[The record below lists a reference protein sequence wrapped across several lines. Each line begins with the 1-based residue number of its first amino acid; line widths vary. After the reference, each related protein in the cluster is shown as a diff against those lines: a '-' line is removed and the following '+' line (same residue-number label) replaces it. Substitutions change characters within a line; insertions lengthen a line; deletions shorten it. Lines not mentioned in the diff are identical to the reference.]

1 MAGNSKTSKETTLI
15 FGSGGNTMADKTFKG
30 KITAK
35 GTEIAVLSQGT
46 PDDYI
51 SLTDI
56 AKYKNNEEPNV
67 VVANWLRN
75 RNTIEYLGIWEQLNN
90 VEFNPLEFEG
100 YLSAAG
106 ANAFT
111 LSPTKWI
118 QTTNAIGLIVR
129 NGRGGGTYAHKDIA
143 FKFAAWISAEFELYI
158 IKDYQRLKAD
168 ENSRIS
174 LDWNVKR
181 ILAKVN
187 YRIHTDA
194 IRDNLIPPELTP
206 RQRSFV
212 YADEADLLNTALFG
226 LTAAEWRKA
235 SPDKDGNMRDHATI
249 EQLLVLA
256 NLENVNALYISSG
269 IPQSERIFEL
279 NHIARSQMA
288 ALLSSTNVKKLK
300 AIDEKPNTD

>member
-1 MAGNSKTSKETTLI
+1 
-15 FGSGGNTMADKTFKG
+15 MADKTFKG

-35 GTEIAVLSQGT
+35 GTEIAVLSHGT
-46 PDDYI
+46 DDDYI

-56 AKYKNNEEPNV
+56 AKYKNPDFPADV
-67 VVANWLRN
+67 IKNWLRT
-75 RNTIEYLGIWEQLNN
+75 RFTIDYLGAWEQLYNPN
-90 VEFNPLEFEG
+90 FKLVEFDQFKSE
-100 YLSAAG
+100 AG
-106 ANAFT
+106 TNAFV
-111 LSPTKWI
+111 LSPQKWI
-118 QTTNAIGLIVR
+118 ESTNAIGLISKS
-129 NGRGGGTYAHKDIA
+129 GRGGGTYAHKDIA
-143 FKFAAWISAEFELYI
+143 FEFASWISVEFKLYI

-226 LTAAEWRKA
+226 MTASEWRKDNA
-235 SPDKDGNMRDHATI
+235 DKSGNMRDYATI

-256 NLENVNALYISSG
+256 NLENVNALYINNG
-269 IPQSERIFEL
+269 IPQSERIIEL
-279 NHIARSQMA
+279 NQLARSQMA
-288 ALLSSTNVKKLK
+288 ALLSNSSVKGLK
-300 AIDEKPNTD
+300 TLDEKANLSKLIAERENAENRE

>member
-1 MAGNSKTSKETTLI
+1 
-15 FGSGGNTMADKTFKG
+15 MADKPFKG

-35 GTEIAVLSQGT
+35 GTEIAVLSVGT
-46 PDDYI
+46 TDDFI

-56 AKYKNNEEPNV
+56 ARYKNTFEPKDV
-67 VVANWLRN
+67 VSNWMRL

-90 VEFNPLEFEG
+90 PDFKGVEFDAFLHE
-100 YLSAAG
+100 AG

-111 LSPTKWI
+111 LSPQRWVEN
-118 QTTNAIGLIVR
+118 TNAIGIISR
-129 NGRGGGTYAHKDIA
+129 SGRGGGTFAHKDIA
-143 FKFAAWISAEFELYI
+143 FKFASWISAEFELYI
-158 IKDYQRLKAD
+158 IKDYQRLKSD

-174 LDWNVKR
+174 LDLNVKR

-212 YADEADLLNTALFG
+212 YADEADLLNVALFG
-226 LTAAEWRKA
+226 MTATEWRKA
-235 SPDKDGNMRDHATI
+235 NPGKDGNMRDHATI

-256 NLENVNALYISSG
+256 NLENVNALYISKG
-269 IPQSERIFEL
+269 ILQRERIDEL
-279 NHIARSQMA
+279 NRLARTQMA
-288 ALLSSTNVKKLK
+288 QLLEYGSVGGLK
-300 AIDEKPNTD
+300 RLDTSKPEEK